1 MNAWL
6 LRWVGFDQLSQGMNP
21 ALLFAHVMS
30 CAKRR
35 FDLTP
40 CENGG
45 AGA

>member
-1 MNAWL
+1 
-6 LRWVGFDQLSQGMNP
+6 MNP
-21 ALLFAHVMS
+21 NLLFAHVMS

-45 AGA
+45 RA